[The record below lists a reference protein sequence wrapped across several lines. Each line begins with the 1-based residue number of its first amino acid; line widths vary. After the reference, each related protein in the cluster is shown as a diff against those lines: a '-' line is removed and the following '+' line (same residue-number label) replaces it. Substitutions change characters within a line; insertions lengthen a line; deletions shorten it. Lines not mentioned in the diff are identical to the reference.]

1 MNIEKLRNCAN
12 ATAQNRVAQKRY
24 NEILREIIFAQ
35 SAVVSRNNLTQRK
48 QNFAFR
54 SAKIAQKWQ
63 GVKWILQAFS
73 QKSFFFLSLKLM
85 QRYLM
90 IQKIHVFKL
99 ILICLNK
106 KYVSEANFKNHS
118 FRIYVLWIRK
128 LFVKVYIGP
137 VLFNAQSICLQIR
150 TAVQLIDH
158 QRRCETR
165 KVTVHVNI

>member
-1 MNIEKLRNCAN
+1 MWTLRNCGI
-12 ATAQNRVAQKRY
+12 AQTQLRKTGLRKSGITKFCAKCRY
-24 NEILREIIFAQ
+24 FAQ
-35 SAVVSRNNLTQRK
+35 QFYATEAKFCVSFRK
-48 QNFAFR
+48 NC
-54 SAKIAQKWQ
+54 AKVAGGQINTSSF
-63 GVKWILQAFS
+63 L